1 MTQTTDERIN
11 HDENATAAIAGT
23 GDRMIGNTSGAT
35 AAITALAGDTA
46 VRDAA
51 AAGTRL
57 IALWPLAD
65 AMQLDNDA
73 KYAENLQVRATRMIA
88 RVTTGLDVTVP
99 DAEFVYEGADEIPG
113 RPQEIVDALLAANDA
128 YDTMA
133 DHAAALAGAVGVAAA
148 GAGVA
153 GAADVADS
161 TTEAAAADG
170 AATAA
175 ADAIVAAGYDA
186 LCDTA
191 DAMGAGWTD
200 DVADAIH
207 TALAAAVPAVLSTL
221 AIDGADS
228 AESAALTRRFA
239 AALGICDALLTAVE
253 HTAGNDADDVNGIA
267 AAGLPVLLFV
277 NELRETLGVPRI
289 CLDEDDYRTLLA
301 ARATAR
307 AATNPTF
314 TATARI
320 IAPLAAAEWA
330 RHYEDVLWDPEE
342 AKKRAKEED
351 ERKNKEA
358 LAAKFAHVKDDPT
371 KPAVEL

>member
-11 HDENATAAIAGT
+11 HDENATAAIAST

-35 AAITALAGDTA
+35 AAITALTDDTA